1 MKYFVTVGERTLVIE
16 INGEAV
22 QVDGE
27 PISVSLESN
36 DRSPEV
42 RLLVNDR
49 ASRLA
54 VEGHR
59 EGVWRLVDQ
68 GAVREVTVEDER
80 SRHVR
85 TLAGAGKA
93 SSAGAVV
100 KAPMPGMVVRI
111 PVSPGDL
118 VAVGGAL
125 LVLEA
130 MKMENEL
137 KSPIAGVVTEVRV
150 TVGQAVEK
158 GQILIEL
165 GPVA

>member
-16 INGEAV
+16 IDGEAV
-22 QVDGE
+22 QVDGR
-27 PISVSLESN
+27 PVSASLTSN
-36 DRSPEV
+36 DQSPEV
-42 RLLVNDR
+42 RLLVNNR
-49 ASRLA
+49 AATLA
-54 VEGHR
+54 VDGHH

-68 GAVREVTVEDER
+68 GALREVTVEDER
-80 SRHVR
+80 SRHIR
-85 TLAGAGKA
+85 NFAGTGKA
-93 SSAGAVV
+93 AAAGAVV

-111 PVSPGDL
+111 PVSQGDS
-118 VAVGGAL
+118 VAAGGAL

-137 KSPIAGVVTEVRV
+137 KAPVAGVITGVRV
-150 TVGQAVEK
+150 TAGQAVEK